1 MSDPIWS
8 LVAGASTA
16 PYSAAGSTARSAAQ
30 TGANSADAAA
40 GLGKEAFMRLL
51 LTQMQ
56 SQDPLSPMDG
66 QAFFTQLAQLS
77 LLEQMYQLNDTL
89 NNSQRQQALVQAGTL
104 IGRQVDYV
112 GEDGSK
118 ATGIVKGVRL
128 AEGQVLLDVNGSDVP
143 MSSVSAVREMEES

>member
-1 MSDPIWS
+1 MSDPIWA
-8 LVAGASTA
+8 LVAGASSASYGAAASAARSASQSSAASTE
-16 PYSAAGSTARSAAQ
+16 AAGS
-30 TGANSADAAA
+30 
-40 GLGKEAFMRLL
+40 LGKDAFMRLL

-104 IGRQVDYV
+104 IGREVEYLGSD
-112 GEDGSK
+112 GE
-118 ATGIVKGVRL
+118 AVTGMVNGVRMSNG
-128 AEGQVLLDVNGSDVP
+128 EVVLDVDGTDVP
-143 MSSVSAVREMEES
+143 MSSVSSVRAVEDA